1 MTAPSAVLVALGAQD
16 EAAGLTALAALRTDN
31 ANLKTER
38 DALVAATGA
47 KTHAE
52 ALGAVE
58 AWKRDAAELS
68 SLRAKVQADEAA
80 RAKAARDAELD
91 ACVREGKLTP
101 AEREQDGKPSSWLSA
116 LSTAEAVA
124 AFRAARHPVVSVSQ
138 ERAHEEPAKPAALA
152 VDVDDATINSLAR
165 QASVDPAAI
174 RAALTAQ
181 SA

>member
-1 MTAPSAVLVALGAQD
+1 MPP
-16 EAAGLTALAALRTDN
+16 
-31 ANLKTER
+31 
-38 DALVAATGA
+38 
-47 KTHAE
+47 AE
-52 ALGAVE
+52 AP
-58 AWKRDAAELS
+58 
-68 SLRAKVQADEAA
+68 
-80 RAKAARDAELD
+80 RAKAPRDAGLG
-91 ACVREGKLTP
+91 AGVREGKRTP
-101 AEREQDGKPSSWLSA
+101 AERAPDGKPSSWLSA